1 MNRGG
6 VGGEATG
13 RDSSGFAEA
22 TFDTHGGAST
32 SSNHQTRQHMA
43 ASVAQSPLYA
53 PRFPI
58 AAEHRR
64 GVSGVVG
71 GSGTEY
77 AALPISS
84 PADSAVVDLS
94 ATRQTGPL
102 KALPMAL
109 HPERHSGSGGA
120 EKTAGGAIE
129 HPPTQTEAINEAAV
143 EDSEQWYRAQID
155 YVRTQVEQ
163 MDNVEMQRG
172 QEAKSIRTAWK
183 RRLFLLFEDPASSPS
198 AFVINVIVTFMIIF
212 SAVLT
217 TVETIPALRKNREQ
231 LWLGF
236 EVAIVAIFT
245 VEFVLRFLGH
255 TDTWRQA
262 WRHTKSAITIIDAL
276 AIFPFYVEVV
286 LRRDTS
292 YEFRFTILRI
302 FRLLRVFSA
311 FKYSS
316 LLQLSI
322 EVMIVA
328 IKRSADAL
336 LAFLVF
342 VTLTV
347 LLFSTLMY
355 FAERGIWDVE
365 REAFLTASGE
375 YSKFSSI
382 PAAAYYAIVTLTTT
396 GFGDMVPTTVI
407 GKLVSFP
414 MMIAGILLI
423 ALPSIIVGR
432 NFTQVWEA
440 ARKLRGPW
448 AHRHIA
454 QSDQDDEINDAASE
468 SRRSHLSLRRR
479 RRRSHRTLRRPR
491 RSGSI
496 SSFES
501 ASSQPPRSVREA
513 VGGYVHVS
521 GGQDAADNTA
531 AAYPHPADPLDA
543 LARKDS
549 IEMQRLATR
558 PPAGPD
564 GYAHVETL
572 YSDGARH
579 DASDDA
585 EGSSRISCRKEGS
598 SRMSSRNEG
607 PPAWHSPRLRSKG
620 KARAP
625 YESHTDSVAVP
636 RLEWNALNAELASL
650 RTAYESNHQLLRAIA
665 ASLSI
670 PAVLPPNGT
679 TPDEPRI

>member
-1 MNRGG
+1 MNRGAA
-6 VGGEATG
+6 GGETAG
-13 RDSSGFAEA
+13 RDSGGFAEA
-22 TFDTHGGAST
+22 TFDTYGGAST
-32 SSNHQTRQHMA
+32 SSNRYARQHMA
-43 ASVAQSPLYA
+43 ASAAQSPLYA

-77 AALPISS
+77 AALPLSS

-94 ATRQTGPL
+94 ATRRAEPL
-102 KALPMAL
+102 KALPTAL
-109 HPERHSGSGGA
+109 QPERLSGSGDVEKPASGA
-120 EKTAGGAIE
+120 TDQAPA
-129 HPPTQTEAINEAAV
+129 QTEAVNTTAV

-217 TVETIPALRKNREQ
+217 TVETIPALRKGREQ

-276 AIFPFYVEVV
+276 AIFPFYVEVI

-355 FAERGIWDVE
+355 FAERGVWDVE

-382 PAAAYYAIVTLTTT
+382 PASAYYAIVTLTTT

-440 ARKLRGPW
+440 ARKLRGPR
-448 AHRHIA
+448 AHRRSE
-454 QSDQDDEINDAASE
+454 QSDQDDEISDVASE
-468 SRRSHLSLRRR
+468 SRRSRLTLRRR
-479 RRRSHRTLRRPR
+479 RRSRRTLRRPR

-501 ASSQPPRSVREA
+501 ASSQPARSVREA
-513 VGGYVHVS
+513 AGGYVHVS
-521 GGQDAADNTA
+521 GGQDAAENTT
-531 AAYPHPADPLDA
+531 AAYPHSADPLDA

-558 PPAGPD
+558 PQPGSD

-572 YSDGARH
+572 YSDDARH

-585 EGSSRISCRKEGS
+585 GGSG
-598 SRMSSRNEG
+598 RMSFRNEG
-607 PPAWHSPRLRSKG
+607 TSAWRSPRLSSKG

-625 YESHTDSVAVP
+625 SVSHADDVAVS

-650 RTAYESNHQLLRAIA
+650 RSAFESNHQLLRAVA

-670 PAVLPPNGT
+670 SAAPPPTGAAS
-679 TPDEPRI
+679 DEPRI